1 MAIGTGLFVMTGAF
15 VLVWL
20 VFVVFSE
27 ITIARDRRD
36 ERETEAGER
45 RA

>member
-1 MAIGTGLFVMTGAF
+1 MSIGTGLFVMTAAF

-20 VFVVFSE
+20 VFVVFGE
-27 ITIARDRRD
+27 MTIARERRD
-36 ERETEAGER
+36 ERETEAGEH

>member
-27 ITIARDRRD
+27 VTIARERRD
-36 ERETEAGER
+36 QRENEAGEH

>member
-1 MAIGTGLFVMTGAF
+1 MSIGTGLFVMTGAF

-20 VFVVFSE
+20 VFVGFSE
-27 ITIARDRRD
+27 ITIARERRD
-36 ERETEAGER
+36 EREAEAGER